1 MFYAF
6 LDKGQLDLLD
16 ILHHS
21 MADLPFHQAIQM
33 FQGAMETMSDFL
45 SSVDTYD
52 MIRYIR
58 HNTRLTMNSSFVVA
72 RPTWVV
78 VRILVS
84 SKEVPGLFCS
94 YRHLAFWVEN
104 SHCKSS
110 NKIPSSELSGIGSWL
125 NST

>member
-52 MIRYIR
+52 SLHQAQYAIDNEFLFCGSQTDLGRSKNIGVLQR
-58 HNTRLTMNSSFVVA
+58 STR
-72 RPTWVV
+72 P
-78 VRILVS
+78 
-84 SKEVPGLFCS
+84 FCS